1 MPDQRIEQLA
11 DLLRQ
16 FARERDWDQFH
27 SPKNLACGLCIEA
40 SELLEHFQ
48 WMRDDQSATLSE
60 ETRQKVGDELA
71 DVFLYLIQISDKLG
85 IELTEAAHRKLALNG
100 EKYPVNL
107 AKGTSK
113 KYTEL

>member
-1 MPDQRIEQLA
+1 MTDQRIEHLA
-11 DLLRQ
+11 SLLRE

-40 SELLEHFQ
+40 AELLEHFQ
-48 WMRDDQSATLSE
+48 WMQDGKSLSLSE
-60 ETRQKVGDELA
+60 DTREKVSLELA

-85 IELTEAAHRKLALNG
+85 IDLTEAAHRKLILNG
-100 EKYPVNL
+100 EKYPVDL

>member
-1 MPDQRIEQLA
+1 MPDQRIEQIA

-40 SELLEHFQ
+40 AEVLEHFQ
-48 WMRDDQSATLSE
+48 WMRDEESTPLSE
-60 ETRQKVGDELA
+60 ETREKVGLELA
-71 DVFLYLIQISDKLG
+71 DVFLYLIQLSNKLG
-85 IELTEAAHRKLALNG
+85 IDLTEVAHRKLILNAK
-100 EKYPVNL
+100 KYPVTL

>member
-1 MPDQRIEQLA
+1 MPDQRIEHIA

-40 SELLEHFQ
+40 AELLEHFQ
-48 WMRDDQSATLSE
+48 WMQDDKSTTLPE
-60 ETRQKVGDELA
+60 ETRQKVGEELA

-85 IELTEAAHRKLALNG
+85 IDLTEVAHRKLILNG

-107 AKGTSK
+107 SKGTSK
-113 KYTEL
+113 KYTEF